1 MKRVKLWDSPWKMLL
16 RVSIILIIA
25 FFAASPLIRN
35 AVTATLLPKSGFAAT
50 ADPRVLAQPGAEA
63 FAQRVVQVLPQAI
76 KLMQEAQGASID
88 KPFIIYVFASEA
100 EYSSR
105 GACPPMSRACAFR
118 GNLSL
123 SPRLGAE
130 PDTVPAILT
139 HELSHVL
146 LQQRMGMFKATRIPP
161 WFAEGLAVM
170 VSDGGGAEGVGQEEV
185 LAAFKAGKHFTP
197 DMASLPFTQKTAT
210 HFNLP
215 HRLFY
220 RQAALFVKYLKEQ
233 KTSEFD
239 ALMSRLH
246 IGMGFQDAFDRSFNQ
261 PVESLWEEFLKA
273 QSRG

>member
-1 MKRVKLWDSPWKMLL
+1 VKLWDSPWKMLL

-35 AVTATLLPKSGFAAT
+35 AVTATLLPRSGFAVT
-50 ADPRVLAQPGAEA
+50 ADQRVLAQPGVEA
-63 FAQRVVQVLPQAI
+63 ITQRVVQALPQAL
-76 KLMQEAQGASID
+76 KLMQESQGASLD
-88 KPFIIYVFASEA
+88 KPFGIYVFASES
-100 EYSSR
+100 EYTSR

-118 GNLSL
+118 GNLSI
-123 SPRLGAE
+123 SPRLAAE
-130 PDTVPAILT
+130 LDTVPAILA

-185 LAAFKAGKHFTP
+185 SQAFKAGKHFTP
-197 DMASLPFTQKTAT
+197 DMASLPMTQKTAG

-233 KTSEFD
+233 KTAEFD
-239 ALMSRLH
+239 ALMGRLH
-246 IGMGFQDAFDRSFNQ
+246 AGMAFQDAFGRSFSQ
-261 PVESLWEEFLKA
+261 SVEVLWQEFLKA
-273 QSRG
+273 QSSR

>member
-1 MKRVKLWDSPWKMLL
+1 MLL

-50 ADPRVLAQPGAEA
+50 ADFRVLVQPGAEA
-63 FAQRVVQVLPQAI
+63 IAQRVVLALPQAI
-76 KLMQEAQGASID
+76 KQMQESQGALLD
-88 KPFIIYVFASEA
+88 KPFKIYIFASEA

-105 GACPPMSRACAFR
+105 GACPPMSRACVFR
-118 GNLSL
+118 GYLSL
-123 SPRLGAE
+123 SPRMAVE

-146 LQQRMGMFKATRIPP
+146 LLQRMGMFKISRIPP

-185 LAAFKAGKHFTP
+185 TAAFKAGKHFTP
-197 DMASLPFTQKTAT
+197 DMASLPFTHKTAG

-220 RQAALFVKYLKEQ
+220 RQAAMFVKHLKEQ
-233 KTSEFD
+233 KAAEFE
-239 ALMSRLH
+239 ALMGRLH
-246 IGMGFQDAFDRSFNQ
+246 AGMAFQDAFGRSFSQ
-261 PVESLWEEFLKA
+261 PLETLWDEFLKA